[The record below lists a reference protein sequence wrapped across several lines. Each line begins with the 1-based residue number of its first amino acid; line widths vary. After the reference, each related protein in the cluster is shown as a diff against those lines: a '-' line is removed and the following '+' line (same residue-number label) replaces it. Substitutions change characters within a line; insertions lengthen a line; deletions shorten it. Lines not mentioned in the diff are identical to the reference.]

1 MTKNRENRTQHPCH
15 PRGLQ
20 LPSLCAA
27 GEAGNIVLAGRWAR
41 GGRAWPCSKELRV
54 RNLQYTSTVHSK
66 PTGCD
71 PDERALTIL
80 RQNEEMSHAKAAA
93 SWGSGL
99 QKPSGDG
106 GQHDDCMPREVKRLP
121 QET

>member
-1 MTKNRENRTQHPCH
+1 M
-15 PRGLQ
+15 
-20 LPSLCAA
+20 
-27 GEAGNIVLAGRWAR
+27 
-41 GGRAWPCSKELRV
+41 

-99 QKPSGDG
+99 QKPSGGG
-106 GQHDDCMPREVKRLP
+106 GQHDDRMPREVKRLAHRKRESHQQDCP
-121 QET
+121 RPARQTSALLKI

>member
-15 PRGLQ
+15 SRGLQ

-27 GEAGNIVLAGRWAR
+27 GEAGNIVLAGRWAH
-41 GGRAWPCSKELRV
+41 GGRAWPCCKRLSVIKLHSS
-54 RNLQYTSTVHSK
+54 STEHPK

-93 SWGSGL
+93 SLGSGL
-99 QKPSGDG
+99 QNPSGDG